1 MNESEQKHGNSES
14 DLFWLAFRYVEGEL
28 APEDAAQFELRL
40 ENEQAAREAV
50 AEAAKLGLAVCLSAD
65 SADNRRM
72 TESAMAESAMAISP
86 LPSPDMS
93 HLQPAKLSP
102 ASRDWS
108 SSQIGSSR
116 AIWFAAGTAAC
127 IALALTTYWLERR
140 SDSLPDA
147 PNSSPIAQLNARQA
161 DAQLADAWAAAR
173 WRIDEDDALFD
184 AGGPPPEAEYALL
197 PEDLIGELFAVD
209 ADETAVDADWE
220 AADGELI
227 ISDWLFEAISAE
239 RAAASKSG
247 HQEG

>member
-1 MNESEQKHGNSES
+1 MNESDPVHDGSES
-14 DLFWLAFRYVEGEL
+14 ELFWLAFRYVEGEL

-50 AEAAKLGLAVCLSAD
+50 AEAAKLGLAVCLSAN

-72 TESAMAESAMAISP
+72 AESAMGMSP
-86 LPSPDMS
+86 LPSAGTS
-93 HLQPAKLSP
+93 YLRPAELSP

-108 SSQIGSSR
+108 SSRLWSSR
-116 AIWFAAGTAAC
+116 AVWLALGTAAC
-127 IALALTTYWLERR
+127 VALALTTYWLERR
-140 SDSLPDA
+140 SDSLPAA
-147 PNSSPIAQLNARQA
+147 PNSSPLAQFNARQP
-161 DAQLADAWAAAR
+161 DSRLADAWAAAR

-184 AGGPPPEAEYALL
+184 AGAPPPEAEYALL

-209 ADETAVDADWE
+209 SDETALDADWE
-220 AADGELI
+220 AVDGELI

-247 HQEG
+247 HREG